1 MARNFYFLN
10 FLFSLLFSFQAQA
23 EMKWTFV
30 FAENQIW
37 QSHTMA
43 LDRNGWPRV
52 IATDLFKDKTAASA
66 FASRVRATNQPPV
79 ASLPLQNGNGLT
91 LWTVTQQWD
100 WDWELKYANWVKTV
114 LHPRWWKENGI
125 ATDCADVVY
134 SARWIFARNNGLPM
148 ANHLIT
154 GHVFS
159 HQSVHPDWE
168 SLPTAQDWQNDQRF
182 LAALDYLLSQAFTH
196 TLWRDSYPIAI
207 NKKSILPGGYHL
219 YIDHETGHTQLIY
232 SVGHA
237 ASDLP
242 LLTLNS
248 TVPRELRDMMEWAFF
263 ETYADIDSRGFVRM
277 RWPVFQNGKVSFVA
291 PNAMPY
297 FSNEQFGANF
307 ISGGRDTFW
316 REVYYRLNPRADF
329 DLIAQKVVQQVVD
342 QFKSRVPV
350 VDRGYQECSLS
361 PCLPGTL
368 RYDAWSTPSRDHR
381 IGETIAIFDSL
392 SSMITSWSAVGRIM
406 RTPILVWDGYQY
418 NGADFMS
425 KWRAVQFTS
434 DPNDTPPVRWGID

>member
-1 MARNFYFLN
+1 MASTTFFIALITS
-10 FLFSLLFSFQAQA
+10 FVFSNQVRA
-23 EMKWTFV
+23 ENNWTFV
-30 FAENQIW
+30 FAENQTW
-37 QSHTMA
+37 QSHTLA
-43 LDRNGWPRV
+43 LDKHGWPRIV
-52 IATDLFKDKTAASA
+52 ATRLFKNKESASA
-66 FASRVRATNQPPV
+66 FTAQVRPVKNPPFASV
-79 ASLPLQNGNGLT
+79 PLRNKNGLT
-91 LWTVTQQWD
+91 LWTVTHQWD
-100 WDWELKYANWVKTV
+100 WNWEVKYADWVRTV
-114 LHPRWWKENGI
+114 LNPRWWKENGI

-134 SARWIFARNNGLPM
+134 SARWIFARNHGLPM

-154 GHVFS
+154 GHILS
-159 HQSVHPDWE
+159 HESVRPDWE
-168 SLPTAQDWQNDQRF
+168 NLATATDWQKDQRF

-196 TLWRDSYPIAI
+196 SLWRDSYPVAI
-207 NKKSILPGGYHL
+207 NTSAIIPGGYHL
-219 YIDHETGHTQLIY
+219 YIDQETGHTQFIY
-232 SVGHA
+232 QVGRT

-248 TVPRELRDMMEWAFF
+248 TVPRELRDLMEWVFF
-263 ETYADIDSRGFVRM
+263 ESYADINSRGFVRM
-277 RWPVFQNGKVSFVA
+277 RWPVFQNGRVSFVA
-291 PNAMPY
+291 PSAMPY
-297 FSNEQFGANF
+297 FSNEQFAANF
-307 ISGGRDTFW
+307 IRGGRETFW
-316 REVYYRLNPRADF
+316 REVYYRLNPSADF

-342 QFKSRVPV
+342 QFKARVPV
-350 VDRGYQECSLS
+350 VERGYNECSLS

-381 IGETIAIFDSL
+381 LGETIAIFDSL